1 MPDRGL
7 IKKRWLIVTGSF
19 LGLAGILLS
28 SGFGVAYAYVFDLEN
43 SSGTIFSAW
52 TSKLWRQTTVADFSA
67 GVSENVS
74 IVSAI
79 PPPDDNGDVM
89 LATSGSGGV
98 LTNSPSTS
106 SGYWNNPT
114 GAYADG
120 GGYAYITSGTPSAS
134 ETYGGYGFSLA
145 GSTITRVRVRYDAW
159 LAGAS
164 APASQTRRPTGD
176 GAVAGTW
183 ITYPIT
189 GQPRYAQVDEE
200 PPSDTDYIYCITA
213 TGGYSM
219 YTFPAFTIPD
229 GATITSV
236 VLEYRARRAAGSG
249 NTDAQASLM
258 VGGTRYNSGRNN
270 VTTTWTTYSYTWA
283 NNPRTGLPWTVD
295 DVNGVGTNA
304 LQQFGNFTADSY
316 PYLMISYCKLTVNYT
331 TVEYND
337 QIRVDVSWDGG
348 ISWSSR
354 AVQTLTGTETTYWY
368 DVTGAPPGG
377 WDATRLNDS
386 NLRVR
391 VDAYRQGAAAE
402 EVRLDWLPVEVTYIS
417 AGYTSWGT
425 IASQV
430 LDTGVAGA
438 TWDLLSWDETLPA
451 GTDITFEVRASD
463 TPFAAGDPMPAWT
476 SVGGT
481 SPVLFGLPIGRYKQ
495 WRATLTTS
503 NSNYT
508 PILHEVRVWYD
519 P

>member
-1 MPDRGL
+1 M
-7 IKKRWLIVTGSF
+7 KKRWLTVTGGF

-28 SGFGVAYAYVFDLEN
+28 SGFGAAYAYFFDREN
-43 SSGTIFSAW
+43 SSGNIFSAW

-67 GVSENVS
+67 GVLENVS

-79 PPPDDNGDVM
+79 PPPDNNGDVM
-89 LATSGSGGV
+89 LAAGGGGV

-106 SGYWNNPT
+106 SGYWNNPS

-134 ETYGGYGFSLA
+134 QTYGGYGFSLA
-145 GSTITRVRVRYDAW
+145 DSTITQVRVRYDAW
-159 LAGAS
+159 LAAAS
-164 APASQTRRPTGD
+164 APPSQIRRPTGD

-183 ITYPIT
+183 VTYPT
-189 GQPRYAQVDEE
+189 AGQPRYEQVDEE
-200 PPSDTDYIYCITA
+200 PYSDADYIMCMTA
-213 TGGYSM
+213 AGGYSM
-219 YTFPAFTIPD
+219 YTFTPFTIPP
-229 GATITSV
+229 GSTITSV
-236 VLEYRARRAAGSG
+236 VLDYRARRGGGG
-249 NTDAQASLM
+249 NTDGQASLI
-258 VGGTRYNSGRNN
+258 VGGTRYDSGPNN
-270 VTTTWTTYSYTWA
+270 IGSGWRAYSYTWT

-295 DVNGVGTNA
+295 DVNGVGANA
-304 LQQFGNFTADSY
+304 LQQFGNFTADSS
-316 PYLMISYCKLTVNYT
+316 PPLLISYCKLTVNYT
-331 TVEYND
+331 TAEYND

-348 ISWSSR
+348 TSWSSR

-377 WDATRLNDS
+377 WDATRLDDS

-391 VDAYRQGAAAE
+391 VDAYRQGTTAE
-402 EVRLDWLPVEVTYIS
+402 EVRLDWLPVEVTYVS

-430 LDTGVAGA
+430 MDTGVAGA

-463 TPFAAGDPMPAWT
+463 TLFAAGDPMPAWT

-481 SPVLFGLPIGRYKQ
+481 SPVLSGLPTGRYKQ